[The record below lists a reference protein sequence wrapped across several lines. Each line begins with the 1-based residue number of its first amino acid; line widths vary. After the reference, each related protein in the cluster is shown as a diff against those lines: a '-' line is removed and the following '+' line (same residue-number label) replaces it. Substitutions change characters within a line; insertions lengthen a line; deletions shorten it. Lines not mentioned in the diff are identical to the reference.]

1 MAEIKKERD
10 YMFDTF
16 RGLLMLSIPMSHF
29 TKMSGNLYG
38 HLYGNGAFPQDS
50 LAGFVYIT
58 INVFVMQAFMFLSG
72 YFSKKPER
80 ARETAFKTFMWPYLV
95 WTTVYFL
102 IRIFFFGR
110 AHLSYLNP
118 PFALWFL
125 FALFF
130 YRFFLVDMVKFKWLF
145 PTSIAMMFIAGW
157 VPEFGD
163 FMALGRASSYFP
175 FFLIGY
181 YCSKERLAWIQQLK
195 KKPAVLVLLAAVLV
209 TASIL
214 LCKFGPNVG
223 WFLLR
228 ESYHNFKGMAW
239 WQDSLG
245 RIMILALGSAWI
257 ILMVNIIPSKK
268 NFLSFV
274 GMNTMPV
281 YIFHLTLRYV
291 IDFYGLF
298 VGFAGCLVVAWFA
311 IISLIHK
318 KVQSTVAYAIAIVA
332 SIIGIYFFFSSGCL
346 APWYNL
352 CPKNPVFFYLPVY
365 GGALTCGCSFVAPF
379 WVKLYDLIV
388 DGPGYLSKAAVWLK
402 GPGYV
407 EEDEANK

>member
-1 MAEIKKERD
+1 
-10 YMFDTF
+10 MFDTF

-38 HLYGNGAFPQDS
+38 QLYGNGSFPQDS

-102 IRIFFFGR
+102 IRIFFFGN

-130 YRFFLVDMVKFKWLF
+130 YRFFLVDMVKFKWLL
-145 PTSIAMMFIAGW
+145 PVSLAMMFIAGW

-163 FMALGRASSYFP
+163 FMALGRAFSYFP
-175 FFLIGY
+175 FFLFGY
-181 YCSKERLAWIQQLK
+181 YCSKERLAWMQQLK
-195 KKPAVLVLLAAVLV
+195 KKPAVLVILAAALIA
-209 TASIL
+209 ASIL

-228 ESYHNFKGMAW
+228 ESYHNFNGMAW

-245 RIMILALGSAWI
+245 RIMILVLGSAWI
-257 ILMVNIIPSKK
+257 VLMVNIIPSKK

-298 VGFAGCLVVAWFA
+298 VGVAGCLVVAWFA
-311 IISLIHK
+311 ILSLINK
-318 KVQSTVAYAIAIVA
+318 KIQNTLAYGVAIVA
-332 SIIGIYFFFSSGCL
+332 SLVGIYFFFNSGYL

-352 CPKNPVFFYLPVY
+352 CPKNQVFFYLLVY

-379 WVKLYDLIV
+379 WVRLYDLIV
-388 DGPGYLSKAAVWLK
+388 DGPGYLSKVAVWLK

-407 EEDEANK
+407 EKEDE